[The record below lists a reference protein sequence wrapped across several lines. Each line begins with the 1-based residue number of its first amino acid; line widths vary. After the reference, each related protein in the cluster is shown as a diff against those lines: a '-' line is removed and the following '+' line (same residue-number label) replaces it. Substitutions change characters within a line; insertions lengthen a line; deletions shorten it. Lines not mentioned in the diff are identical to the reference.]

1 MGGRVVRAE
10 RAAFARTLLAT
21 APDAATLC
29 VGWTAADLAAHVV
42 VRERRLD
49 ADLSLLIRTDR
60 LRRWTDRVR
69 GRERDRRPYR
79 QLVERLA
86 RPSWPLRLLPFVD
99 DLVNDVEL
107 AVHHEDVRRGG
118 QAWEARPIDTALD
131 ARLWRKLTRFAP
143 LAFRGDRSLRVE
155 LVTPDGRRAAIHAS
169 AQGPTVRLTGPTMEL
184 LLYAYGRRR
193 AALVEVSG
201 GAEALERLRALDL
214 RA

>member
-1 MGGRVVRAE
+1 MGMRAAREE
-10 RAAFARTLLAT
+10 RIAFARTLLAT
-21 APDAATLC
+21 APDATTLC
-29 VGWTAADLAAHVV
+29 EGWTAADLAAHVV

-49 ADLSLLIRTDR
+49 ADLSLLIRTGR

-69 GRERDRRPYR
+69 DRERDRRPYP
-79 QLVERLA
+79 QLVQRLA

-107 AVHHEDVRRGG
+107 AVHHEDVRRAGE
-118 QAWEARPIDTALD
+118 AWETRPIDPDLD
-131 ARLWRKLTRFAP
+131 ARLWRKLVRFAP
-143 LAFRGDRSLRVE
+143 LSFRGDRSLRIE
-155 LVTPDGRRAAIHAS
+155 LAAPDGRRAAIHAS
-169 AQGPTVRLTGPTMEL
+169 ASGPTVRLTGPTIEL

-201 GAEALERLRALDL
+201 DPEGLERLRALEL